1 MSESTRKAE
10 IESVLPKHPR
20 KRVTEIFAD
29 KFAMEHIALYRKR
42 KQAEAEAKAAAEAAE
57 AEKNND
63 SSYWERRQ
71 KNLEEFDESES
82 EEKINAARLKYPQ
95 KRISQI
101 LDELFSQDQIALFWK
116 RKRERAEAEVAEL
129 EKSIQ

>member
-1 MSESTRKAE
+1 MSEFAHEGKIDVAK
-10 IESVLPKHPR
+10 LKHPQ
-20 KRVTEIFAD
+20 KRVSQIFD
-29 KFAMEHIALYRKR
+29 ELFALEHIALYQKR
-42 KQAEAEAKAAAEAAE
+42 KQAEAEARAAAEAAE

-116 RKRERAEAEVAEL
+116 RKREKAEAEVAEL
-129 EKSIQ
+129 EKSIK